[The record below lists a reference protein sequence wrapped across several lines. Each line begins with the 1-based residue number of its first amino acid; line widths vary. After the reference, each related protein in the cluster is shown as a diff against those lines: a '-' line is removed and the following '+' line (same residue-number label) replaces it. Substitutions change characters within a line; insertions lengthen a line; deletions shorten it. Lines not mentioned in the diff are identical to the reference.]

1 MTDNRTIWDGAYQ
14 RRRQI
19 YGGVAPEIPKMP
31 PGARVLE
38 LGCGNGKNTSPLL
51 VQGYEVVALDFS
63 YVAAGAARAGL
74 PATGKGHAV
83 LADARHLPF
92 RPGSFDAVTA
102 RHIIGHMTRAGRE
115 AIASEIIEVLTVGG
129 TLHFAA
135 FSREDFRAG
144 QGTCVEADSFL
155 RGDGISTHYFS
166 DNEVLDLFKP
176 LACVSLAGRTWDL
189 RVRGR
194 TYGRAEIHAIFCRPE
209 P

>member
-1 MTDNRTIWDGAYQ
+1 MTDDRTIWDGAYQ

-19 YGGVAPEIPKMP
+19 YGGVAPGIPEMQ

-38 LGCGNGKNTSPLL
+38 LGCGNGKNTLPLL

-63 YVAAGAARAGL
+63 RVAVSAARAGL

-92 RPGSFDAVTA
+92 RSGSFDAVTA
-102 RHIIGHMTRAGRE
+102 RHIIGHMPRAGRE
-115 AIASEIIEVLTVGG
+115 AIAEEIVRVLRAGG

-135 FSREDFRAG
+135 FSREDFRFG
-144 QGTCVEADSFL
+144 QGTCVEEDTFL

-166 DNEVLDLFKP
+166 DNEVTELFRP
-176 LACVSLAGRTWDL
+176 LTCQSVTGHTWDL

-194 TYGRAEIHAIFCRPE
+194 TYGRAEIHAIFCRPA